1 MAARA
6 SLASESWDELFNFLD
21 ANRRDAA
28 GPDRDREAEA
38 RCAEIMRKLVCF
50 FAARRCAN
58 AEDLA
63 METILRVAAKCREVD
78 ISNYSD
84 RLGYFYAVARNVVHE
99 SHRDS
104 QRESTRR
111 EWLRQEVLRQQASDP
126 EAWKQQEAVHRCL
139 QRCMSNLAP
148 RARQLIV
155 QYHCEGGAA
164 KIASHQSL
172 ADEFGKSRNALR
184 IEVYRIRKT
193 LQQCVYRC
201 LRPDS
206 NRGDVRVPRLGN

>member
-6 SLASESWDELFNFLD
+6 RLAPESWDDLFDFLD
-21 ANRRDAA
+21 PKHHDAT

-38 RCAEIMRKLVCF
+38 KCVEIMRKLVCF
-50 FAARRCAN
+50 FASRHCAN

-78 ISNYSD
+78 VSNYND
-84 RLGYFYAVARNVVHE
+84 RLGYFYAVARNLVYETRRE
-99 SHRDS
+99 SL
-104 QRESTRR
+104 RESTRR
-111 EWLRQEVLRQQASDP
+111 ESMRQELVRQPIPDP
-126 EAWKQQEAVHRCL
+126 EAWTRKEAVHRCL
-139 QRCMSNLAP
+139 ELCMSKLAP

-155 QYHCEGGAA
+155 QYHQEGGTA
-164 KIASHQSL
+164 KIASHQML

-193 LQQCVYRC
+193 LQQCVFGC
-201 LRPDS
+201 LRPES
-206 NRGDVRVPRLGN
+206 NRGDFTTQRLPD